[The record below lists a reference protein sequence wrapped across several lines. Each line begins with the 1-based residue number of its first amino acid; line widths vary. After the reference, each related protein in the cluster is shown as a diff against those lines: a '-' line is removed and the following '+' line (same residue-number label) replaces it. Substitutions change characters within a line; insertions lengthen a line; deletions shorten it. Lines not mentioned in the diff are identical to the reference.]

1 MLREAGPVV
10 QSEALLST
18 VAWQKGMCPEV
29 SKIFFVVVL
38 YRGDGPKPVARAT
51 PRILSSAPWSPLY

>member
-18 VAWQKGMCPEV
+18 VACLKGMCPEV
-29 SKIFFVVVL
+29 SKIFFFVL

>member
-29 SKIFFVVVL
+29 NKIFFVL
-38 YRGDGPKPVARAT
+38 CRGDGPKPVARAT
-51 PRILSSAPWSPLY
+51 PRIISSAPWNPLY

>member
-18 VAWQKGMCPEV
+18 VAWQKGMCPAEV
-29 SKIFFVVVL
+29 SKIFCCCCSL
-38 YRGDGPKPVARAT
+38 
-51 PRILSSAPWSPLY
+51 